1 VLNVAAFPRPTQGKH
16 NARIGT
22 QDYPVSVVRHPS
34 RRGGNILHNDLQELP
49 DQQINRYGKAGHD
62 THDMDAG
69 SVMTV
74 AFEVEGQSFVAL
86 NGGPHF
92 KFNEAVSFQI
102 TCETQD
108 EIDYLL
114 SKLSEGGQESRCGW
128 LKDKFGLSWQVVP
141 AILPHLLMGDDRAKS
156 ERAMGAL
163 MQMKKLDI
171 AALQRAHA
179 GHG

>member
-1 VLNVAAFPRPTQGKH
+1 MPALTRKITPFLWFDTQAEQAAKFYTTIFR
-16 NARIGT
+16 NSRI
-22 QDYPVSVVRHPS
+22 
-34 RRGGNILHNDLQELP
+34 N
-49 DQQINRYGKAGHD
+49 QISRYGKAGHE
-62 THDMDAG
+62 THGMDAG

-108 EIDYLL
+108 EIDYFW

-128 LKDKFGLSWQVVP
+128 LKDKFGLS
-141 AILPHLLMGDDRAKS
+141 
-156 ERAMGAL
+156 
-163 MQMKKLDI
+163 
-171 AALQRAHA
+171 
-179 GHG
+179 

>member
-1 VLNVAAFPRPTQGKH
+1 
-16 NARIGT
+16 
-22 QDYPVSVVRHPS
+22 
-34 RRGGNILHNDLQELP
+34 
-49 DQQINRYGKAGHD
+49 
-62 THDMDAG
+62 MDAG

-108 EIDYLL
+108 EIDYLW

>member
-1 VLNVAAFPRPTQGKH
+1 MPALTRKITPFLWFDTQAEQAAKFYTAIFR
-16 NARIGT
+16 NSRINHI
-22 QDYPVSVVRHPS
+22 S
-34 RRGGNILHNDLQELP
+34 
-49 DQQINRYGKAGHD
+49 RYGKVGHE
-62 THDMDAG
+62 THGMDAG

-74 AFEVEGQSFVAL
+74 AFEIEGQSFVAL

-92 KFNEAVSFQI
+92 KFNEAASFQI

-108 EIDYLL
+108 EIDYFW
-114 SKLSEGGQESRCGW
+114 SKLSEDGQESQCGW

-141 AILPHLLMGDDRAKS
+141 AILPHLLMGDDKAKS
-156 ERAMGAL
+156 ERAMAAL

-179 GHG
+179 GGGQT

>member
-1 VLNVAAFPRPTQGKH
+1 MPALTRKITPFLWFDTHAEQAAKFYTTIFR
-16 NARIGT
+16 NSRIN
-22 QDYPVSVVRHPS
+22 QIS
-34 RRGGNILHNDLQELP
+34 R
-49 DQQINRYGKAGHD
+49 YSKAGD
-62 THDMDAG
+62 ETHGMDAG

-74 AFEVEGQSFVAL
+74 AFEIEGQSFVAL

-108 EIDYLL
+108 EIDYFW
-114 SKLSEGGQESRCGW
+114 SKLSENGQESQCGW

-141 AILPHLLMGDDRAKS
+141 AILPHLLTGDDKAKS
-156 ERAMGAL
+156 ERAMAAL

-179 GHG
+179 GGGQT

>member
-1 VLNVAAFPRPTQGKH
+1 MPALTRKITPFLWFDTQAEQAAKFYTTIFR
-16 NARIGT
+16 NSRI
-22 QDYPVSVVRHPS
+22 
-34 RRGGNILHNDLQELP
+34 N
-49 DQQINRYGKAGHD
+49 QISRYGKAGHE
-62 THDMDAG
+62 THGMGAG
-69 SVMTV
+69 TVMTV
-74 AFEVEGQSFVAL
+74 AFEIEGQSFVAL

-108 EIDYLL
+108 EIDYFW
-114 SKLSEGGQESRCGW
+114 SKLSENGQESQCGW

-156 ERAMGAL
+156 ERAMAAL

-179 GHG
+179 GGGQT

>member
-1 VLNVAAFPRPTQGKH
+1 MPALTRKITPFLWFDTQAEQAAKFYTTIFR
-16 NARIGT
+16 NSRIN
-22 QDYPVSVVRHPS
+22 QIS
-34 RRGGNILHNDLQELP
+34 R
-49 DQQINRYGKAGHD
+49 YSKAGD
-62 THDMDAG
+62 ETHGMDAG

-74 AFEVEGQSFVAL
+74 AFEIEGQSFVAL

-108 EIDYLL
+108 EIDYFW